1 MRGSENSK
9 TYQKPGPRLLM
20 VLPVFAFLGFLS
32 FARAEDASY
41 SLCKLD
47 KEVRTLRIEKEEGKC
62 LTIYNKYGK
71 DQHVGEAQNH
81 SSCEDI
87 LGRVKSTLENA
98 GWKCRSVQSS
108 GVSDLTSGVQ

>member
-9 TYQKPGPRLLM
+9 KFQKPGLRLLIA
-20 VLPVFAFLGFLS
+20 LPVFVFLAFAS
-32 FARAEDASY
+32 SAHADDAAY

-47 KEVRTLRIEKEEGKC
+47 KEVRTLRIQKEEGKC
-62 LTIYNKYGK
+62 LAIYNKYGK
-71 DQHVGEAQNH
+71 DQNVGEAQNH

-87 LGRVKSTLENA
+87 LGRVKTTLEGA
-98 GWKCRSVQSS
+98 GWKCRAVQSS